1 MGDQIF
7 KVSSAA
13 AGAVAG
19 FLFGGWSMLLNA
31 LVFFVIIDWLTGWGA
46 AWYRGELRSRVGFA
60 GIVRK
65 VAIFAVVAIAH
76 LVDLVLGDLHMF
88 RDAVVFF
95 YLANELLSIIENLGK
110 MNVPMPD
117 FLRNAVHI
125 FQSRAQPTE
134 NPQLIPE
141 AQPEA
146 IKAEKAE
153 EAATAAP
160 IVPDPEDNKT
170 A

>member
-1 MGDQIF
+1 MGEHIL
-7 KVSSAA
+7 KWSSAVIG
-13 AGAVAG
+13 AGVG
-19 FLFGGWSMLLNA
+19 ILFGGWNMLLNA
-31 LVFFVIIDWLTGWGA
+31 LAFFVIIDWLTGWGA
-46 AWYRGELRSRVGFA
+46 AWYRGELRSRVGFT

-65 VAIFAVVAIAH
+65 VAIFVVVAIAH
-76 LVDLVLGDLHMF
+76 LVDMILGDLHVF

-125 FQSRAQPTE
+125 FQSKAAPAE

-141 AQPEA
+141 AQPDLV
-146 IKAEKAE
+146 KQSKTE
-153 EAATAAP
+153 EAAAASTES
-160 IVPDPEDNKT
+160 DDNKT
-170 A
+170 V